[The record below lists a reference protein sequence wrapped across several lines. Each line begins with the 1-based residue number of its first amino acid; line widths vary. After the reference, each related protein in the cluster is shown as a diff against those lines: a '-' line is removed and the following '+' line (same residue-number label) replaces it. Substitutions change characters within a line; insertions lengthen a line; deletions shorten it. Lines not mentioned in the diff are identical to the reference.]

1 MSSEISSLKVER
13 RSAAERRRLQV
24 VFGALML
31 AMLIAALDQTIVS
44 TALPTIVGDLGGL
57 TQLAWVVT
65 AYILTSTIST
75 PLYGKIGDLYGR
87 KRIFQGAIVI
97 FLVGSMLCGLSQN
110 MAELIGF
117 RALQGVGA
125 GGLFVGSQAIIGDIV
140 SPRERG
146 RYMGYFG
153 AVFGLATVA
162 GPLLGGFLVDHATW
176 RWVFYINVPIGI
188 AALVATGL
196 VLHLP
201 RQRRE
206 HRIDYLG
213 AALLGAG
220 VTCIV
225 LLTTWGGTEYP
236 WASAQTLGF
245 SLGAVAL
252 LGAFILVE
260 RRAVE
265 PILPLTLFR
274 NSVFALTNAA
284 GFIIGLAL
292 FGSIVFLPQYLQ
304 IVKGDGA
311 TNSGLLLVPMMVGLL
326 ITSIV
331 SGQLI
336 SRTGRYKI
344 FPILGTAVA
353 VVGLFLLSTMGAA
366 TPPVVTAAY
375 MVVLGLGL
383 GGVMQVLV
391 VVVQNSVTQRDIG
404 VATST
409 ATFFRSMGGSIGVP
423 IFGAIFSNV
432 LIGKLVTDLPK
443 GFHLGGLAGGI
454 GNASPQVLDKLP
466 AAIHSGV
473 VHAFSQSLG
482 SVFLA
487 GVPFAVIAFVLV
499 CLIKEVPLRTRVAPV
514 MEGIDES
521 FGYTEGLGQPATGT
535 EDGAPGLEPLADRTV
550 GAVSNHDRRD

>member
-1 MSSEISSLKVER
+1 MSAQISSLKVER
-13 RSAAERRRLQV
+13 RSDAERRRLMV

-57 TQLAWVVT
+57 TQLSWVVT

-87 KRIFQGAIVI
+87 KRIFQAAIVI

-117 RALQGVGA
+117 RALQGIGA

-213 AALLGAG
+213 ASLLGAG

-236 WASAQTLGF
+236 WASAQTLGLA
-245 SLGAVAL
+245 LGALVL
-252 LGAFILVE
+252 LGFFIQVE
-260 RRAVE
+260 RRAPE
-265 PILPLTLFR
+265 PILPLQLFR
-274 NSVFALTNAA
+274 NSVFAVSNAA

-344 FPILGTAVA
+344 WPILGTAITVI
-353 VVGLFLLSTMGAA
+353 GLFLLSTMDAA
-366 TPPVVTAAY
+366 TPAVVTAAY

-391 VVVQNSVTQRDIG
+391 VVVQNSVAQRDLG
-404 VATST
+404 TATST

-432 LIGKLVTDLPK
+432 LIAKLVTDLPK
-443 GFHLGGLAGGI
+443 GFHLGGLSGGV

-466 AAIHSGV
+466 AVIHSGV

-487 GVPFAVIAFVLV
+487 GVPFAVIALVLV
-499 CLIKEVPLRTRVAPV
+499 CFIKEVPLRTRVAPV
-514 MEGIDES
+514 LEGVDES
-521 FGYTEGLGQPATGT
+521 FGYSEGAAETATGT
-535 EDGAPGLEPLADRTV
+535 DGAAPRLAPLADRAAT
-550 GAVSNHDRRD
+550 GGTKP

>member
-1 MSSEISSLKVER
+1 MSAQISSLKVER
-13 RSAAERRRLQV
+13 RSDAERRRLMV

-57 TQLAWVVT
+57 TQLSWVVT

-87 KRIFQGAIVI
+87 KRIFQAAIVI

-213 AALLGAG
+213 ASLLGAG

-236 WASAQTLGF
+236 WASAQTLGLA
-245 SLGAVAL
+245 LGALVL
-252 LGAFILVE
+252 LGFFIQVE
-260 RRAVE
+260 RRATE
-265 PILPLTLFR
+265 PILPLQLFR
-274 NSVFALTNAA
+274 NSVFAVSNAA

-344 FPILGTAVA
+344 WPILGTAITVI
-353 VVGLFLLSTMGAA
+353 GLFLLSTMDAA
-366 TPPVVTAAY
+366 TPAVVTAAY

-391 VVVQNSVTQRDIG
+391 VVVQNSVAQRDLG
-404 VATST
+404 TATST

-432 LIGKLVTDLPK
+432 LIAKLVTDLPK
-443 GFHLGGLAGGI
+443 GFHLGGLSGGV

-466 AAIHSGV
+466 AVIHSGV

-487 GVPFAVIAFVLV
+487 GVPFAVIALVLV
-499 CLIKEVPLRTRVAPV
+499 CFIKEVPLRTRVAPV
-514 MEGIDES
+514 LEGVDES
-521 FGYTEGLGQPATGT
+521 FGYSEDVAETATGT
-535 EDGAPGLEPLADRTV
+535 DGAAPRLAPREDRAAT
-550 GAVSNHDRRD
+550 GGTKP

>member
-1 MSSEISSLKVER
+1 MSSQISSLKVER
-13 RSAAERRRLQV
+13 RSVAERRRLMV

-57 TQLAWVVT
+57 TQLSWVVT

-188 AALVATGL
+188 AALIATGL

-206 HRIDYLG
+206 HRIDYVG
-213 AALLGAG
+213 ASLLGAG

-236 WASAQTLGF
+236 WASPQ
-245 SLGAVAL
+245 SLGLGLGALVL
-252 LGAFILVE
+252 LGTFIQVE

-265 PILPLTLFR
+265 PILPLQLFR
-274 NSVFALTNAA
+274 NSVFAVTNAA

-344 FPILGTAVA
+344 WPILGTAVT

-366 TPPVVTAAY
+366 TPAVVTAAY

-391 VVVQNSVTQRDIG
+391 VVVQNSVTQKDIG

-432 LIGKLVTDLPK
+432 LIAKLVTDLPK
-443 GFHLGGLAGGI
+443 GFHLGGLSGGI

-499 CLIKEVPLRTRVAPV
+499 CLIKEVPLRTRVAP
-514 MEGIDES
+514 MLEGVDES
-521 FGYTEGLGQPATGT
+521 FGYTETPADTATGT
-535 EDGAPGLEPLADRTV
+535 EGAALGLVPVGDRNA
-550 GAVSNHDRRD
+550 GRRSAP

>member
-1 MSSEISSLKVER
+1 VSSQPAPSPADTLGT
-13 RSAAERRRLQV
+13 AERRRLMV

-31 AMLIAALDQTIVS
+31 AMLIAALDQTIVA

-57 TQLAWVVT
+57 TQLSWVVT

-75 PLYGKIGDLYGR
+75 PLYGKLGDLYGR

-97 FLVGSMLCGLSQN
+97 FLVGSMLCGLAQN
-110 MAELIGF
+110 MVELIGL
-117 RALQGVGA
+117 RALQGIGA
-125 GGLFVGSQAIIGDIV
+125 GGLMVGSQAIIGDIV

-162 GPLLGGFLVDHATW
+162 GPLLGGFLVDHASW
-176 RWVFYINVPIGI
+176 RWVFYINVPIGA

-201 RQRRE
+201 RRRRE

-236 WASAQTLGF
+236 WASAQTAGL
-245 SLGAVAL
+245 SIGALVL
-252 LGAFILVE
+252 LGVFILVE
-260 RRAVE
+260 RRAPE
-265 PILPLTLFR
+265 PILPLSLFR

-326 ITSIV
+326 ITSIL

-336 SRTGRYKI
+336 SRTGRYKVW
-344 FPILGTAVA
+344 PILGTTITI
-353 VVGLFLLSTMGAA
+353 VGLYLLSTMDAS
-366 TPPVVTAAY
+366 TPQVVTAAW

-383 GGVMQVLV
+383 GAVMQVLV
-391 VVVQNSVTQRDIG
+391 VVVQNAVPQKDLGT
-404 VATST
+404 ATST

-432 LIGKLVTDLPK
+432 LIGHLAKALPA
-443 GFHLGGLAGGI
+443 GFRLGGLSGGV

-466 AAIHSGV
+466 PLIHAGV
-473 VHAFSQSLG
+473 VHAFAQSLG
-482 SVFLA
+482 AVFLA
-487 GVPFAVIAFVLV
+487 GVPFAVIALVVV
-499 CLIKEVPLRTRVAPV
+499 CLIKEVPLRTRTAPIL
-514 MEGIDES
+514 EGVDES
-521 FGYTEGLGQPATGT
+521 FGHTELSA
-535 EDGAPGLEPLADRTV
+535 
-550 GAVSNHDRRD
+550 

>member
-1 MSSEISSLKVER
+1 MSAGISALKVQQ
-13 RSAAERRRLQV
+13 RSPAERRRLMV

-57 TQLAWVVT
+57 TQLSWVVT

-117 RALQGVGA
+117 RALQGIGA

-188 AALVATGL
+188 AALIATGL

-213 AALLGAG
+213 ASLLGAG

-225 LLTTWGGTEYP
+225 LLTTWGGNEYP
-236 WASAQTLGF
+236 WASAQTLG
-245 SLGAVAL
+245 LALAALVL
-252 LGAFILVE
+252 LGAFLQVE

-265 PILPLTLFR
+265 PILPLKLFR
-274 NSVFALTNAA
+274 NSVFAITNAA

-304 IVKGDGA
+304 IVKGEGA

-336 SRTGRYKI
+336 SRTGRYKVW
-344 FPILGTAVA
+344 PILGTGVT
-353 VVGLFLLSTMGAA
+353 VIGLLLLSTMTAA
-366 TPPVVTAAY
+366 TPQVVTAAY

-391 VVVQNSVTQRDIG
+391 VVVQNSVTQKDIG

-432 LIGKLVTDLPK
+432 LIAKLVTDLPK
-443 GFHLGGLAGGI
+443 GFHLGGLSGGI

-466 AAIHSGV
+466 PLIHSGV

-487 GVPFAVIAFVLV
+487 GVPFAVIALVLV
-499 CLIKEVPLRTRVAPV
+499 CLIKEVPLRTRIAP
-514 MEGIDES
+514 MTEGVDES
-521 FGYTEGLGQPATGT
+521 FGVSEGVAEAATGT
-535 EDGAPGLEPLADRTV
+535 EGAALSLAPREAR
-550 GAVSNHDRRD
+550 AVRSGTNP

>member
-1 MSSEISSLKVER
+1 MSAPALPLVISP
-13 RSAAERRRLQV
+13 RSAAERRSLTV

-31 AMLIAALDQTIVS
+31 AMLIAALDQTIVA

-57 TQLAWVVT
+57 TELSWVVT

-75 PLYGKIGDLYGR
+75 PLYGKLGDLYGR
-87 KRIFQGAIVI
+87 KRIFQASIVI
-97 FLVGSMLCGLSQN
+97 FLVGSMLCGLSQS
-110 MAELIGF
+110 MLELIAF

-125 GGLFVGSQAIIGDIV
+125 GGLMVGSQAIVGDIV

-146 RYMGYFG
+146 RYMGFFG

-162 GPLLGGFLVDHATW
+162 GPLLGGFFVDHASW
-176 RWVFYINVPIGI
+176 RWVFYINVPIGV
-188 AALVATGL
+188 AALVVTGM

-206 HRIDYLG
+206 HRIDYVG
-213 AALLGAG
+213 AALLGAA

-236 WASAQTLGF
+236 WASAQTLL
-245 SLGAVAL
+245 LGAGALLL
-252 LGAFILVE
+252 LGAFVLVE
-260 RRAVE
+260 RRVAE
-265 PILPLTLFR
+265 PILPLALFLR
-274 NSVFALTNAA
+274 PVFALANAA

-292 FGSIVFLPQYLQ
+292 FGSIIFLPEFLQ
-304 IVKGDGA
+304 VVKGDGA

-326 ITSIV
+326 FTSIL

-336 SRTGRYKI
+336 SRTGRYKVW
-344 FPILGTAVA
+344 PILGTAVA
-353 VVGLFLLSTMGAA
+353 ALGMFLLGTMNAH
-366 TPPVVTAAY
+366 TPQIVISAY

-391 VVVQNSVTQRDIG
+391 VVVQNSVAQRDLG
-404 VATST
+404 TATST

-432 LIGKLVTDLPK
+432 LIARLATDLPA
-443 GFHLGGLAGGI
+443 GYHLGGLSGGI

-466 AAIHSGV
+466 PLIHTAV
-473 VHAFSQSLG
+473 VQAFGQSLG
-482 SVFLA
+482 EVFLA
-487 GVPFAVIAFVLV
+487 GVPFAVLAFVLV
-499 CLIKEVPLRTRVAPV
+499 CLIKEVPLRTRVAP
-514 MEGIDES
+514 
-521 FGYTEGLGQPATGT
+521 A
-535 EDGAPGLEPLADRTV
+535 LEPAGEAAEA
-550 GAVSNHDRRD
+550 GA

>member
-1 MSSEISSLKVER
+1 MSSQISSLKIER
-13 RSAAERRRLQV
+13 RSLAERRRLRV

-31 AMLIAALDQTIVS
+31 AMLIAALDQTIVA

-75 PLYGKIGDLYGR
+75 PLYGKLGDLYGR
-87 KRIFQGAIVI
+87 KRIFQGAILI
-97 FLVGSMLCGLSQN
+97 FLVGSMLCGVSQN

-117 RALQGVGA
+117 RALQGIGA
-125 GGLFVGSQAIIGDIV
+125 GGLMVGSQAIIGDLV

-162 GPLLGGFLVDHATW
+162 GPLLGGFFVDHASW
-176 RWVFYINVPIGI
+176 RWVFYINVPIGV

-206 HRIDYLG
+206 HRIDYPG
-213 AALLGAG
+213 AALLGAA

-225 LLTTWGGTEYP
+225 LLTTWGGTEYA
-236 WASAQTLGF
+236 WASAQTVGLG
-245 SLGAVAL
+245 LGAVVL
-252 LGAFILVE
+252 LGVFLLVE
-260 RRAVE
+260 RRAAE
-265 PILPLTLFR
+265 PILPLQLFR
-274 NSVFALTNAA
+274 NSVFAITNAA

-304 IVKGDGA
+304 IVKGEGA

-326 ITSIV
+326 ITSIL

-344 FPILGTAVA
+344 WPILGTAIT
-353 VVGLFLLSTMGAA
+353 VVGLYLLSTMGAT
-366 TPPVVTAAY
+366 TPEIVTAAY

-383 GGVMQVLV
+383 GAVMQVLV
-391 VVVQNSVTQRDIG
+391 VVVQNAVSQRDLG
-404 VATST
+404 TATST

-432 LIGKLVTDLPK
+432 LIARLVKDLPN
-443 GFHLGGLAGGI
+443 GYHLGGLSGGI

-466 AAIHSGV
+466 PLIHSGV

-487 GVPFAVIAFVLV
+487 GVPFAVIALVLV
-499 CLIKEVPLRTRVAPV
+499 CLIKEVPLRTRLAPV
-514 MEGIDES
+514 LEGVDES
-521 FGYTEGLGQPATGT
+521 FGYTETPADTATGT
-535 EDGAPGLEPLADRTV
+535 EGASLGLVPAGDRQARGGT
-550 GAVSNHDRRD
+550 NP

>member
-1 MSSEISSLKVER
+1 VAVAALRPARSTRRRTGRRAGAGLVSSAAVQVAIAP
-13 RSAAERRRLQV
+13 RSAAERRGITV
-24 VFGALML
+24 IFGALML
-31 AMLIAALDQTIVS
+31 AMLIAALDQTIVA

-57 TQLAWVVT
+57 TELSWVVT

-75 PLYGKIGDLYGR
+75 PLYGKLGDLYGR
-87 KRIFQGAIVI
+87 KRIFQAAIVI
-97 FLVGSMLCGLSQN
+97 FLAGSMLCGLSQN
-110 MAELIGF
+110 MIELISF
-117 RALQGVGA
+117 RALQGIGA
-125 GGLFVGSQAIIGDIV
+125 GGLMVGSQAIVGDIV

-162 GPLLGGFLVDHATW
+162 GPLLGGFFVDHASW
-176 RWVFYINVPIGI
+176 RWVFYINVPIGV

-213 AALLGAG
+213 AALLGAA

-225 LLTTWGGTEYP
+225 LLTTWGGTEFP
-236 WASAQTLGF
+236 WASLQAVG
-245 SLGAVAL
+245 LGAGSLAL
-252 LGAFILVE
+252 LGAFLLVE
-260 RRAVE
+260 RRAAE
-265 PILPLTLFR
+265 PILPLSLFR
-274 NSVFALTNAA
+274 KPVFALANAA

-292 FGSIVFLPQYLQ
+292 FGSIIFLPEFLQ

-344 FPILGTAVA
+344 WPILGTAVT
-353 VVGLFLLSTMGAA
+353 VLGMYLLSTMNGA
-366 TPPVVTAAY
+366 TPQILISLY

-391 VVVQNSVTQRDIG
+391 VIVQNSVTQRDLG
-404 VATST
+404 TATST

-432 LIGKLVTDLPK
+432 LIAKLVTDLPA
-443 GFHLGGLAGGI
+443 GYHLGGLSGGI
-454 GNASPQVLDKLP
+454 GNASPAVLDKLP
-466 AAIHSGV
+466 AVIHSGV
-473 VHAFSQSLG
+473 VQAFGQSLG
-482 SVFLA
+482 DVFLA
-487 GVPFAVIAFVLV
+487 GVPFAAVAFVLV

-514 MEGIDES
+514 VE
-521 FGYTEGLGQPATGT
+521 
-535 EDGAPGLEPLADRTV
+535 LADE
-550 GAVSNHDRRD
+550 GAAGS

>member
-1 MSSEISSLKVER
+1 MTGEVSTLRIER
-13 RSAAERRRLQV
+13 RSVAERRRLQV

-57 TQLAWVVT
+57 TQLSWVVT

-117 RALQGVGA
+117 RALQGIGA

-188 AALVATGL
+188 AALIATGL

-201 RQRRE
+201 RRRRE

-213 AALLGAG
+213 ASLLGAG
-220 VTCIV
+220 ITCIV

-236 WASAQTLGF
+236 WASAQTLGL
-245 SLGAVAL
+245 SLASVVL
-252 LGAFILVE
+252 LAAFIQVE
-260 RRAVE
+260 RRAAE
-265 PILPLTLFR
+265 PILPLQLFR
-274 NSVFALTNAA
+274 NSVFAVTNAA

-326 ITSIV
+326 VTSIV

-344 FPILGTAVA
+344 WPILGTAITVI
-353 VVGLFLLSTMGAA
+353 GLFLLSTMGAA
-366 TPPVVTAAY
+366 TPPIVTAAY

-391 VVVQNSVTQRDIG
+391 VVVQNSVAQKDIG

-432 LIGKLVTDLPK
+432 LVARLVTDLPK
-443 GFHLGGLAGGI
+443 GFHLSGLSGGI

-466 AAIHSGV
+466 AVIHSGV

-487 GVPFAVIAFVLV
+487 GVPFAVIALVLV

-514 MEGIDES
+514 LEGVDEG
-521 FGYTEGLGQPATGT
+521 FGHSEGATETATGT
-535 EDGAPGLEPLADRTV
+535 DGAALRLTPLGDRATM
-550 GAVSNHDRRD
+550 GGTTP

>member
-1 MSSEISSLKVER
+1 MSSQISSLKIER
-13 RSAAERRRLQV
+13 RSLAERRRLRV

-31 AMLIAALDQTIVS
+31 AMLIAALDQTIVA

-75 PLYGKIGDLYGR
+75 PLYGKLGDLYGR
-87 KRIFQGAIVI
+87 KRIFQGAILI
-97 FLVGSMLCGLSQN
+97 FLVGSMLCGVSQN

-117 RALQGVGA
+117 RALQGIGA
-125 GGLFVGSQAIIGDIV
+125 GGLMVGSQAIIGDLV

-162 GPLLGGFLVDHATW
+162 GPLLGGFFVDHASW
-176 RWVFYINVPIGI
+176 RWVFYINVPIGV

-206 HRIDYLG
+206 HRIDYPG
-213 AALLGAG
+213 AALLGAA

-225 LLTTWGGTEYP
+225 LLTTWGGTEYA
-236 WASAQTLGF
+236 WASAQTVGLG
-245 SLGAVAL
+245 LGAVVL
-252 LGAFILVE
+252 LGVFLLVE
-260 RRAVE
+260 RRAAE
-265 PILPLTLFR
+265 PILPLQLFR
-274 NSVFALTNAA
+274 NSVFAITNAA

-304 IVKGDGA
+304 IVKGEGA

-326 ITSIV
+326 ITSIL

-344 FPILGTAVA
+344 WPILGTAIT
-353 VVGLFLLSTMGAA
+353 VVGLYLLSTMGAT
-366 TPPVVTAAY
+366 TPEIVTAAY

-383 GGVMQVLV
+383 GAVMQVLV
-391 VVVQNSVTQRDIG
+391 VVVQNAVSQRDLG
-404 VATST
+404 TATST

-432 LIGKLVTDLPK
+432 LIAQLVKDLPN
-443 GFHLGGLAGGI
+443 GYHLGGLSGGI

-466 AAIHSGV
+466 PLIHSGV

-487 GVPFAVIAFVLV
+487 GVPFAVIALVLV
-499 CLIKEVPLRTRVAPV
+499 CLIKEVPLRTRLAPV
-514 MEGIDES
+514 LEGVDES
-521 FGYTEGLGQPATGT
+521 FGSRETPGGTATGT
-535 EDGAPGLEPLADRTV
+535 EGSSLGLVPAGDRNARGGTTP
-550 GAVSNHDRRD
+550 

>member
-1 MSSEISSLKVER
+1 MSALALAPAVPV
-13 RSAAERRRLQV
+13 RSAAERRRLMV

-57 TQLAWVVT
+57 TQLSWVVT

-87 KRIFQGAIVI
+87 QRIFQGAIVI

-125 GGLFVGSQAIIGDIV
+125 GGLMVGSQAIIGDVV

-162 GPLLGGFLVDHATW
+162 GPLLGGFLVDHASW
-176 RWVFYINVPIGI
+176 RWVFYINVPIGV
-188 AALVATGL
+188 AALIATGL
-196 VLHLP
+196 ALHLP

-213 AALLGAG
+213 AALLGAA

-236 WASAQTLGF
+236 WASPQTLG
-245 SLGAVAL
+245 LALAALVL
-252 LGAFILVE
+252 LGVFIPVE
-260 RRAVE
+260 RRAPE
-265 PILPLTLFR
+265 PILPLQLFR
-274 NSVFALTNAA
+274 NGVFAVTNAA

-336 SRTGRYKI
+336 SRTGRYKV
-344 FPILGTAVA
+344 FPIAGTAIT
-353 VVGLFLLSTMGAA
+353 VVGLFLLSTMGAT
-366 TPPVVTAAY
+366 TPAVVTAAY

-391 VVVQNSVTQRDIG
+391 VVVQNSVAQRDLG
-404 VATST
+404 TATST

-432 LIGKLVTDLPK
+432 LIGKLAADLPA
-443 GFHLGGLAGGI
+443 GFHLGGLSGGI

-466 AAIHSGV
+466 AVIHAGV
-473 VHAFSQSLG
+473 VHAFAQSLG

-487 GVPFAVIAFVLV
+487 GVPLAMIALVLV
-499 CLIKEVPLRTRVAPV
+499 CLIREVPLRTRVAP
-514 MEGIDES
+514 MLES
-521 FGYTEGLGQPATGT
+521 VEEREA
-535 EDGAPGLEPLADRTV
+535 
-550 GAVSNHDRRD
+550 

>member
-1 MSSEISSLKVER
+1 MNAPTLALRVEAR
-13 RSAAERRRLQV
+13 PIGERRRLAV
-24 VFGALML
+24 IFGALML

-57 TQLAWVVT
+57 TQLSWVVT

-75 PLYGKIGDLYGR
+75 PLYGKLGDLYGR

-97 FLVGSMLCGLSQN
+97 FLAGSMLCGLAQN
-110 MAELIGF
+110 MTELISF
-117 RALQGVGA
+117 RALQGIGA
-125 GGLFVGSQAIIGDIV
+125 GGLMVGSQAIIGDVV
-140 SPRERG
+140 SPRDRG

-162 GPLLGGFLVDHATW
+162 GPLLGGFFVDHASW
-176 RWVFYINVPIGI
+176 RWVFYVNVPIGA

-201 RQRRE
+201 RVRRE
-206 HRIDYLG
+206 RRIDYAG
-213 AALLGAG
+213 AALLGAA

-225 LLTTWGGTEYP
+225 LLTTWGGTEFP
-236 WASAQTLGF
+236 WASAQTLGLSF
-245 SLGAVAL
+245 ASLVL
-252 LGAFILVE
+252 LGTFIAVE
-260 RRAVE
+260 RRASE
-265 PILPLTLFR
+265 PILPLALFR
-274 NSVFALTNAA
+274 NSVFALANAS

-292 FGSIVFLPQYLQ
+292 FGSIIFLPEFLQ

-344 FPILGTAVA
+344 WPILGTATTVL
-353 VVGLFLLSTMGAA
+353 GMYLLSTMNAA
-366 TPPVVTAAY
+366 TPQVVTAAY

-391 VVVQNSVTQRDIG
+391 VVVQNSVAQKDLGT
-404 VATST
+404 ATST

-432 LIGKLVTDLPK
+432 LIAKLASDLPA
-443 GFHLGGLAGGI
+443 GFHLGGLSGGI

-466 AAIHSGV
+466 PLIHSGV
-473 VHAFSQSLG
+473 VQAFGQSLG
-482 SVFLA
+482 EVFLA
-487 GVPFAVIAFVLV
+487 GVPFAVVAFVLV
-499 CLIKEVPLRTRVAPV
+499 WFIKEVPLRTRVAPAL
-514 MEGIDES
+514 ELAEES
-521 FGYTEGLGQPATGT
+521 
-535 EDGAPGLEPLADRTV
+535 GAQL
-550 GAVSNHDRRD
+550 

>member
-1 MSSEISSLKVER
+1 MTGEVSTLKIER
-13 RSAAERRRLQV
+13 RSVAERRRLMV

-57 TQLAWVVT
+57 TQLSWVVT

-213 AALLGAG
+213 ASLLGAG

-236 WASAQTLGF
+236 WASAQTLGLG
-245 SLGAVAL
+245 LGAVAL
-252 LGAFILVE
+252 LGAFIQVE

-265 PILPLTLFR
+265 PILPLSLFR
-274 NSVFALTNAA
+274 NSVFAITNAA

-304 IVKGDGA
+304 IVKGEGA

-344 FPILGTAVA
+344 WPILGTAVT
-353 VVGLFLLSTMGAA
+353 VIGLFLLSTMGAA
-366 TPPVVTAAY
+366 TPPIVTAAY

-391 VVVQNSVTQRDIG
+391 VVVQNSVTQKDIG

-432 LIGKLVTDLPK
+432 LIAKLVTDLPK
-443 GFHLGGLAGGI
+443 GFHLGGLSGGI

-466 AAIHSGV
+466 AVIHSGV

-487 GVPFAVIAFVLV
+487 GVPFAIIALVLV
-499 CLIKEVPLRTRVAPV
+499 CLIKEVPLRTRVTPV
-514 MEGIDES
+514 LEGVDES
-521 FGYTEGLGQPATGT
+521 FGYSEGATETATGT
-535 EDGAPGLEPLADRTV
+535 DGAALRLTPRGDRATI
-550 GAVSNHDRRD
+550 GDTNP

>member
-1 MSSEISSLKVER
+1 MSSQISSLKIER
-13 RSAAERRRLQV
+13 RSLAERRRLRV

-31 AMLIAALDQTIVS
+31 AMLIAALDQTIVA

-75 PLYGKIGDLYGR
+75 PLYGKLGDLYGR
-87 KRIFQGAIVI
+87 KRIFQGAILI
-97 FLVGSMLCGLSQN
+97 FLVGSMLCGVSQN

-117 RALQGVGA
+117 RALQGIGA
-125 GGLFVGSQAIIGDIV
+125 GGLMVGSQAIIGDLV

-162 GPLLGGFLVDHATW
+162 GPLLGGFFVDHASW
-176 RWVFYINVPIGI
+176 RWVFYINVPIGV

-206 HRIDYLG
+206 HRIDYPG
-213 AALLGAG
+213 AALLGAA

-225 LLTTWGGTEYP
+225 LLTTWGGTEYA
-236 WASAQTLGF
+236 WASAQTVGLG
-245 SLGAVAL
+245 LGAVVL
-252 LGAFILVE
+252 LGVFLLVE
-260 RRAVE
+260 RRAAE
-265 PILPLTLFR
+265 PILPLQLFR
-274 NSVFALTNAA
+274 NSVFAITNAA

-304 IVKGDGA
+304 IVKGEGA

-326 ITSIV
+326 ITSIL

-344 FPILGTAVA
+344 WPILGTAIT
-353 VVGLFLLSTMGAA
+353 VVGLYLLSTMGAT
-366 TPPVVTAAY
+366 TPEIVTAAY

-383 GGVMQVLV
+383 GAVMQVLV
-391 VVVQNSVTQRDIG
+391 VVVQNAVSQRDLG
-404 VATST
+404 TATST

-432 LIGKLVTDLPK
+432 LIAQLVKALPK
-443 GFHLGGLAGGI
+443 GYHLGGLSGGI

-466 AAIHSGV
+466 PLIHSGV

-487 GVPFAVIAFVLV
+487 GVPFAVIALVLV
-499 CLIKEVPLRTRVAPV
+499 CLIKEVPLRTRLAPV
-514 MEGIDES
+514 LEGVDES
-521 FGYTEGLGQPATGT
+521 FGFTETPAGTATGT
-535 EDGAPGLEPLADRTV
+535 EGSSLGLVPAGDRNARGGTTP
-550 GAVSNHDRRD
+550 

>member
-1 MSSEISSLKVER
+1 MSASAMPAAVVP
-13 RSAAERRRLQV
+13 RSAAERRSLTV
-24 VFGALML
+24 IFGALML

-57 TQLAWVVT
+57 TELSWVVT

-87 KRIFQGAIVI
+87 KRIFQASIVI

-125 GGLFVGSQAIIGDIV
+125 GGLMVGSQAIIGDIV

-162 GPLLGGFLVDHATW
+162 GPLLGGFFVDHASW
-176 RWVFYINVPIGI
+176 RWVFYINVPIGV

-213 AALLGAG
+213 AALLGAA

-236 WASAQTLGF
+236 WGSPQTFG
-245 SLGAVAL
+245 LGAGAL
-252 LGAFILVE
+252 LLLAAFLLVE
-260 RRAVE
+260 RRAAE
-265 PILPLTLFR
+265 PILPLRLFR
-274 NSVFALTNAA
+274 RSVFALANGA

-292 FGSIVFLPQYLQ
+292 FGSIIFLPEFLQ

-326 ITSIV
+326 TTSIL

-344 FPILGTAVA
+344 WPILGTAFTVF
-353 VVGLFLLSTMGAA
+353 GMYLLGTMDAA
-366 TPPVVTAAY
+366 TPQIVISLY

-391 VVVQNSVTQRDIG
+391 VIVQNSVEQRDLG
-404 VATST
+404 TATST

-432 LIGKLVTDLPK
+432 LIAKLARDLPA
-443 GFHLGGLAGGI
+443 GYHLGGLSGGI
-454 GNASPQVLDKLP
+454 GNASPQVLDKLSP
-466 AAIHSGV
+466 LLHSGV
-473 VHAFSQSLG
+473 VHAFGQSLG
-482 SVFLA
+482 AVFMA
-487 GVPFAVIAFVLV
+487 GVPFAVVAFVLV
-499 CLIKEVPLRTRVAPV
+499 CLIREVPLRTRVAPV
-514 MEGIDES
+514 VEPVDEM
-521 FGYTEGLGQPATGT
+521 
-535 EDGAPGLEPLADRTV
+535 GAA
-550 GAVSNHDRRD
+550 S

>member
-1 MSSEISSLKVER
+1 MSAQISSLKVER
-13 RSAAERRRLQV
+13 RSDAERRRLMV

-57 TQLAWVVT
+57 TQLSWVVT

-117 RALQGVGA
+117 RALQGIGA

-188 AALVATGL
+188 AALIATGL

-213 AALLGAG
+213 ASLLGAG
-220 VTCIV
+220 ITCIV

-236 WASAQTLGF
+236 WASAQTLGLG
-245 SLGAVAL
+245 LGALVL
-252 LGAFILVE
+252 LGAFIQVE
-260 RRAVE
+260 RRAAE
-265 PILPLTLFR
+265 PILPLQLFR
-274 NSVFALTNAA
+274 NSVFAVTNAA

-326 ITSIV
+326 VTSIV

-344 FPILGTAVA
+344 WPILGTAVT
-353 VVGLFLLSTMGAA
+353 VIGLLLLSTMGAA
-366 TPPVVTAAY
+366 TPPIVTAAY

-432 LIGKLVTDLPK
+432 LIAKLVTDLPK
-443 GFHLGGLAGGI
+443 GFHLGGLSGGI

-487 GVPFAVIAFVLV
+487 GVPFAVIALVLV

-514 MEGIDES
+514 LEGVDES
-521 FGYTEGLGQPATGT
+521 FGYSEGAAETATGT
-535 EDGAPGLEPLADRTV
+535 DGAAPRQAPLDDRAATS
-550 GAVSNHDRRD
+550 GATR

>member
-1 MSSEISSLKVER
+1 MSSQISSLKVER
-13 RSAAERRRLQV
+13 RSDAERRRLMV

-57 TQLAWVVT
+57 TQLSWVVT

-110 MAELIGF
+110 MVELIGF

-188 AALVATGL
+188 AALIATGL

-206 HRIDYLG
+206 HRIDYVG
-213 AALLGAG
+213 ASLLGAG

-236 WASAQTLGF
+236 WASPQ
-245 SLGAVAL
+245 SLGLGLGALVL
-252 LGAFILVE
+252 LGTFIQVE

-265 PILPLTLFR
+265 PILPLQLFR
-274 NSVFALTNAA
+274 NSVFAVTNAA

-344 FPILGTAVA
+344 WPILGTAVT

-366 TPPVVTAAY
+366 TPAVVTAAY

-391 VVVQNSVTQRDIG
+391 VVVQNSVTQKDIG

-432 LIGKLVTDLPK
+432 LIAKLVTDLPK
-443 GFHLGGLAGGI
+443 GFHLGGLSGGI

-499 CLIKEVPLRTRVAPV
+499 CLIKEVPLRTRVAP
-514 MEGIDES
+514 MLEGVDES
-521 FGYTEGLGQPATGT
+521 FGYTETPADTATGT
-535 EDGAPGLEPLADRTV
+535 EGAALGLVPVGDRNA
-550 GAVSNHDRRD
+550 GRRSAP

>member
-1 MSSEISSLKVER
+1 MSALAIAPAVPV
-13 RSAAERRRLQV
+13 RSAAERRRLIV

-57 TQLAWVVT
+57 TQLSWVVT

-87 KRIFQGAIVI
+87 QRIFQGAIVI

-110 MAELIGF
+110 MVELIGF

-125 GGLFVGSQAIIGDIV
+125 GGLMVGSQAIIGDVV

-162 GPLLGGFLVDHATW
+162 GPLLGGFLVDHASW
-176 RWVFYINVPIGI
+176 RWVFYINVPIGV
-188 AALVATGL
+188 AALIATGL
-196 VLHLP
+196 ALHLP

-213 AALLGAG
+213 AALLGAA

-236 WASAQTLGF
+236 WASAQTLG
-245 SLGAVAL
+245 LALAAVVL
-252 LGAFILVE
+252 LGVFIPVE
-260 RRAVE
+260 RRAPE
-265 PILPLTLFR
+265 PILPLQLFR
-274 NSVFALTNAA
+274 IRVFAVTNAA

-344 FPILGTAVA
+344 WPIIGTAIT
-353 VVGLFLLSTMGAA
+353 VVGLFLLSTMTA
-366 TPPVVTAAY
+366 TTPAVVTAAY

-391 VVVQNSVTQRDIG
+391 VVVQNSVAQRDLG
-404 VATST
+404 TATST

-423 IFGAIFSNV
+423 MFGAIFSNV
-432 LIGKLVTDLPK
+432 LIGKLALDLPA
-443 GFHLGGLAGGI
+443 GFHLGGLSGGI

-466 AAIHSGV
+466 ALIHAGV
-473 VHAFSQSLG
+473 VHAFAQSLG

-487 GVPFAVIAFVLV
+487 GVPFAVIALVLV

-514 MEGIDES
+514 
-521 FGYTEGLGQPATGT
+521 
-535 EDGAPGLEPLADRTV
+535 LEPVAERE
-550 GAVSNHDRRD
+550 AQQ

>member
-1 MSSEISSLKVER
+1 MSSQISSLKVER
-13 RSAAERRRLQV
+13 RSDAERRRLMV

-110 MAELIGF
+110 LAELIGF

-188 AALVATGL
+188 AALIATGL

-201 RQRRE
+201 RQRRA

-213 AALLGAG
+213 ASLLGAG

-236 WASAQTLGF
+236 WASAQTLG
-245 SLGAVAL
+245 LGLAALVL
-252 LGAFILVE
+252 LGAFIQVE
-260 RRAVE
+260 RRAAE
-265 PILPLTLFR
+265 PILPLRLFR
-274 NSVFALTNAA
+274 NSVFAVTNAA

-304 IVKGDGA
+304 IVKGEGA

-336 SRTGRYKI
+336 SRTGRYKVW
-344 FPILGTAVA
+344 PILGTAIT

-366 TPPVVTAAY
+366 TPQIVTAAY

-391 VVVQNSVTQRDIG
+391 VVVQNSVAQKDLG

-432 LIGKLVTDLPK
+432 LIAKLVTDLPK
-443 GFHLGGLAGGI
+443 GFHLGGLSGGI

-499 CLIKEVPLRTRVAPV
+499 CFIKEVPLRTRVAPV
-514 MEGIDES
+514 LEGVDES
-521 FGYTEGLGQPATGT
+521 FGYTEMPADTATGT
-535 EDGAPGLEPLADRTV
+535 EGASLGPVPAGDRNARGGT
-550 GAVSNHDRRD
+550 NP

>member
-1 MSSEISSLKVER
+1 MSSQISSLKVER
-13 RSAAERRRLQV
+13 RSVAERRRLMV

-57 TQLAWVVT
+57 TQLSWVVT

-110 MAELIGF
+110 MVELIGF

-188 AALVATGL
+188 AALIATGL

-206 HRIDYLG
+206 HRIDYVG
-213 AALLGAG
+213 ASLLGAG

-236 WASAQTLGF
+236 WASPQ
-245 SLGAVAL
+245 SLGLGLGALVL
-252 LGAFILVE
+252 LGAFIQVE
-260 RRAVE
+260 RRPVE
-265 PILPLTLFR
+265 PILPLQLFR
-274 NSVFALTNAA
+274 NSVFAVTNAA

-344 FPILGTAVA
+344 WPILGTAVT

-366 TPPVVTAAY
+366 TPAVVTAAY

-391 VVVQNSVTQRDIG
+391 VVVQNSVTQKDIG

-432 LIGKLVTDLPK
+432 LIAKLVTDLPK
-443 GFHLGGLAGGI
+443 GFHLGGLSGGI

-499 CLIKEVPLRTRVAPV
+499 CLIKEVPLRTRVAP
-514 MEGIDES
+514 MLEGVDES
-521 FGYTEGLGQPATGT
+521 FGYTETPADTATGT
-535 EDGAPGLEPLADRTV
+535 EGASLGLVPAGDRHT
-550 GAVSNHDRRD
+550 GGGSTP